1 MASHFRSATPVST
14 PGVLLDR
21 VTATAR
27 RRSAPGMIPLPARTR
42 AAWGA
47 LRDVAFAV
55 PGTVIV
61 GLDGTTLRIREDG
74 GADDVR
80 TVPRR

>member
-1 MASHFRSATPVST
+1 MV
-14 PGVLLDR
+14 
-21 VTATAR
+21 
-27 RRSAPGMIPLPARTR
+27 PLSRRTR
-42 AAWGA
+42 AAWGP

-80 TVPRR
+80 AVPRR